1 MTDPRKRPSFVELA
15 FRAHGRR
22 IYRFFLRQ
30 TGSPSDAEDLTQ
42 RVFTDAVDAL
52 GRTTSPPDS
61 MLAWLYTVARRRMA
75 DEIRQRGRDGRAAP
89 PWDLDSLHSNPEYGP
104 ALGAALEDA
113 IGRLPEGQRTVVVLR
128 LLRGIPFAE
137 IAELVGASEAACKM
151 RFARGI
157 ERIRDEL
164 EDKGHSPLS

>member
-1 MTDPRKRPSFVELA
+1 MTNPRKRPSFVELA
-15 FRAHGRR
+15 FRAHGQR

-42 RVFTDAVDAL
+42 RVFTDAVDAF
-52 GRTTSPPDS
+52 GPTTPPPDS

-75 DEIRQRGRDGRAAP
+75 DEIRQRGRDGQAA
-89 PWDLDSLHSNPEYGP
+89 PWDLDTVGSDPEYGP
-104 ALGAALEDA
+104 AVGAALEDA

-128 LLRGIPFAE
+128 LLHGIPFAE
-137 IAELVGASEAACKM
+137 IAEIVGASEAACKM

-157 ERIRDEL
+157 ERIRKGL
-164 EDKGHSPLS
+164 EDDDVRP

>member
-1 MTDPRKRPSFVELA
+1 MTDPQKRLSFVELA
-15 FRAHGRR
+15 FRAHGQR

-30 TGSPSDAEDLTQ
+30 TDRRSDAEDLTQ
-42 RVFTDAVDAL
+42 RVFTDAVDAF
-52 GRTTSPPDS
+52 GRGASPPDS
-61 MLAWLYTVARRRMA
+61 MLAWLYAVARRRMA
-75 DEIRQRGRDGRAAP
+75 DEIRQRSREGQAAP
-89 PWDLDSLHSNPEYGP
+89 AWDLDGLRSDPEYGP
-104 ALGAALEDA
+104 AVGAALEKA

-157 ERIRDEL
+157 ERIREEL
-164 EDKGHSPLS
+164 EDEGIHR

>member
-1 MTDPRKRPSFVELA
+1 MTNPRKRPSFVELA

-42 RVFTDAVDAL
+42 RVFADAVDAF
-52 GRTTSPPDS
+52 RPTTPPPDS
-61 MLAWLYTVARRRMA
+61 MLAWLYAVARRRMA

-89 PWDLDSLHSNPEYGP
+89 WDLDAVGSDPEYGP
-104 ALGAALEDA
+104 AVSAALEEA

-157 ERIRDEL
+157 ERIRKGL
-164 EDKGHSPLS
+164 EDDDVRP